1 MTIIGAFE
9 CSKNLDLV
17 NYICAIKLQWYSCRT
32 WWSQRRESVF
42 WFKDNAK
49 ETKETWRSPKG
60 DKNVLYL
67 SNFFEGM
74 FRASIVWKKYLKACV
89 LYFFTKRKHFRNYE
103 RWFLFRRKISF
114 CSPDIQITQKR
125 LCFKFVQ
132 NCSSDRSLKKE
143 FF

>member
-9 CSKNLDLV
+9 CSKYLDLV

-42 WFKDNAK
+42 WFKGNAK

-89 LYFFTKRKHFRNYE
+89 LYFFYQKKAFQELWKMVFVSPKNL
-103 RWFLFRRKISF
+103 FLFSRYSNNSETTLF
-114 CSPDIQITQKR
+114 
-125 LCFKFVQ
+125 
-132 NCSSDRSLKKE
+132 
-143 FF
+143 